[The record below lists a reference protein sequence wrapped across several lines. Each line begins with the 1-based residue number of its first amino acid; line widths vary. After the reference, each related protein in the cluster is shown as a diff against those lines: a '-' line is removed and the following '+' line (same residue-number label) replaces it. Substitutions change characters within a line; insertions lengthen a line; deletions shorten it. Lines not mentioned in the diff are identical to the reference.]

1 MSSFTDRI
9 NEKKDFLSKKGN
21 LSHVSYGMF
30 RLWRAV
36 RPVTVRLPVTTIAKM
51 KLLEEKCSIQWESK
65 QEMLFDMIECC
76 IKDWINLQ
84 PSPSKAAGEFDRAAR
99 RALQQEMGANTS
111 EDAATEI

>member
-30 RLWRAV
+30 RLWRAL

-51 KLLEEKCSIQWESK
+51 KLLEQKCPIQWESK

-76 IKDWINLQ
+76 IKDWITLQ
-84 PSPSKAAGEFDRAAR
+84 PAPGKTAAEFDHEAR
-99 RALQQEMGANTS
+99 RALQHGMGADS
-111 EDAATEI
+111 PGEP